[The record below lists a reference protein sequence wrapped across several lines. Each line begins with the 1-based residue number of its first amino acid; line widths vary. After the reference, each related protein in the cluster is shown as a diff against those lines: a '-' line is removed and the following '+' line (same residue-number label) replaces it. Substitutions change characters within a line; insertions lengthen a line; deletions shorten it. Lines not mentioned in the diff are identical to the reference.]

1 MKNSN
6 NNEKKRTV
14 SYCRLIDKSMLDA
27 GITYFKW
34 YNCVGLVLIESEYRL
49 KIKEVCRLKFPVGFG
64 FGPGD
69 KRAGDGA
76 V

>member
-1 MKNSN
+1 MNVFVMQN
-6 NNEKKRTV
+6 IPDNAEENET
-14 SYCRLIDKSMLDA
+14 LEL
-27 GITYFKW
+27 
-34 YNCVGLVLIESEYRL
+34 EYRF

-64 FGPGD
+64 FSPGD